1 MFLSASLLAA
11 AAIQFVPAGW
21 SQVYGPPGYAVYRPA
36 GGSKAELRLYVEP
49 AGEGDLDTWFRRRMQ
64 KPPQGATLASAP
76 GTQPAHRGVA
86 SGMAMLKGGAG
97 ATMVLAM
104 ACKGQDGANRY
115 AELLTTPEAPD
126 LKPHIGATSDL
137 LVHACADPASPAKP
151 VASPPPATT
160 PVKAGPPAAGAVKD
174 GEIEAIVYSWSQIYG
189 IGGLQMTENTYLLLK
204 DGSVRRD
211 LPAERDFDVA
221 ASKAREAGRWGR
233 WRKQGAAY
241 QLSFGGG
248 AFQTPPG
255 ELVRLPGRPGE
266 TLSGQYKTSSSYQ
279 IAGGAG
285 SWSMRG
291 VSFTPN
297 GRFSAFN
304 TGGAGG
310 TTGAGDAQ
318 IAAAN
323 VYDDEGSAGSVAG
336 PNFGGGGARRSGNTA
351 ADRQGT
357 YRIDG
362 YTMTLRYDS
371 GRVERSFFYTD
382 PDRRAVFFRGADL
395 LKPRN

>member
-1 MFLSASLLAA
+1 MIQSIVLLAA
-11 AAIQFVPAGW
+11 SAAAFTPVGW
-21 SQVYGPPGYAVYRPA
+21 SQVSGPPGYALYRPA
-36 GGSKAELRLYVEP
+36 DAPKVELRLHVEP
-49 AGEGDLDTWFRRRMQ
+49 AGEGDIDAWFRRRMQ
-64 KPPQGATLASAP
+64 QPPEGAILASPP
-76 GTQPAHRGVA
+76 GIEPAHRGVA
-86 SGMAMLKGGAG
+86 SGMARLKGDPS
-97 ATMVLAM
+97 ATLVLALG
-104 ACKGQDGANRY
+104 CKGADGANRY
-115 AELLTTPEAPD
+115 AELLTTPEDPS
-126 LKPHIGATSDL
+126 LKPHLGSATEL
-137 LVHACADPASPAKP
+137 IVHACFDPAPAAAPAKA
-151 VASPPPATT
+151 VQPPQPT
-160 PVKAGPPAAGAVKD
+160 KAGPPQAGAVKD

-189 IGGLQMTENTYLLLK
+189 IGGLQMNESTYLLLK

-233 WRKQGAAY
+233 WRKDGGAY
-241 QLSFGGG
+241 LLSFGGA
-248 AFQTPPG
+248 AFQKPPG
-255 ELVRLPGRPGE
+255 ELVRLPGKPGE
-266 TLSGQYKTSSSYQ
+266 TLAGQYKTSSSYQ
-279 IAGGAG
+279 IGGGAG
-285 SWSMRG
+285 SWSVRG

-310 TTGAGDAQ
+310 TTGAGGER
-318 IAAAN
+318 IAAAT

-336 PNFGGGGARRSGNTA
+336 ANFGGGSARRAGGSV

-382 PDRRAVFFRGADL
+382 ADRRAVFFRGADL